1 MKETNYKNPKLPVR
15 ERVQDLMS
23 RMTLSEKVNQL
34 GCELIS
40 ESTDLSEI
48 KGGIGEIGINFNID
62 TIPIEMI
69 IEIIRELQQEI
80 INQSPHG
87 IPAIFHCEAL
97 SGPLLPQCL
106 NFPAPL
112 SLAATFSPDIV
123 RDMADRI
130 RRQMFAIGIRHAFS
144 PVLDLARDFRW
155 GRTNETY
162 GSDPTLVAEMGCAYV
177 EGLQGTDLTKGVAAT
192 AKHFIGYS
200 QPEGGLNTC
209 KNLIDKLDLRESFAK
224 PFEAAIR
231 RSGLKSIMSAV
242 SSMDGMP
249 IFASSRIISDL
260 LRKDLG
266 FNGLLISDYYSTNRM
281 VDHFFVAED
290 KTEAAILCLK
300 AGLDLEC
307 PSRWA
312 FGSVLR
318 EAVKRGQ
325 IDEGYV
331 DRALE
336 RILTL
341 KFELGLFENP
351 YPAPYDTKADDA
363 ENELVCE
370 EITRKVITL
379 TKNEGI
385 LPLKDKSLRLAVI
398 GPTGNNIRTM
408 FGTYSYPA
416 GVEMLMNLKRNTLEG
431 FANPLH
437 VETWN
442 ARFNNLKWN
451 GYFEEI
457 CTILADSYPQSKTVY
472 SALKEIFD
480 EVSYTQGYDF
490 SNSEISDFRTAVSAA
505 KAADWVIMTVG
516 GLSGWCKS
524 CTSGEN
530 IDVSDISL
538 PGRQHELIER
548 VYSANKNIILVH
560 TDNKPLVDEFA
571 YNNIPAIIE
580 AWLPGIYGAQAI
592 AEVITG
598 KYNPGGRLPVD
609 VPRSTGHMPAYH
621 YQQNGCRMNY
631 PTEISKAI
639 SNYRDKPTTLRL
651 PFGFGLS
658 YSTFIYSD
666 FLMKVSKH
674 KDIPVITICVKVINT
689 GATSGDEVIQLY
701 GKDKIASIIRPQQE
715 LLGFKRITLVP
726 QESKVVEFTFRLD
739 QFAFINQD
747 GDWVIE
753 KGEFIFFIGR
763 NSMEFIFEEIYKQ
776 DETIKIDHRLR
787 GFFAEVQVT

>member
-1 MKETNYKNPKLPVR
+1 MKESNYKNSKLPVR
-15 ERVQDLMS
+15 DRVQDLIN

-40 ESTDLSEI
+40 EPTDVTEI
-48 KGGIGEIGINFNID
+48 KGGIGEVGINYDIVNISVD
-62 TIPIEMI
+62 KI
-69 IEIIRELQQEI
+69 IEHIRKLQQQI

-87 IPAIFHCEAL
+87 IPAIFHCEAI
-97 SGPLLPQCL
+97 SGPLLPQSL
-106 NFPAPL
+106 NYPAPL

-130 RRQMFAIGIRHAFS
+130 RKQLFASGIRHAFS

-177 EGLQGTDLTKGVAAT
+177 EGLQGNDLTKGVAAT
-192 AKHFIGYS
+192 AKHFLGHS

-231 RSGLKSIMSAV
+231 KSGARCVMSAA
-242 SSMDGMP
+242 SSMDGIP
-249 IFASSRIISDL
+249 IFASPRIITDL

-266 FNGLLISDYYSTNRM
+266 FEGLLVSDYYSINRM

-300 AGLDLEC
+300 AGLDLET

-318 EAVKRGQ
+318 EAVKSGQ
-325 IDEGYV
+325 IDEGYIN
-331 DRALE
+331 RALE
-336 RILTL
+336 RMLTL

-351 YPAPYDTKADDA
+351 YPASDDSSADNAD
-363 ENELVCE
+363 NELVCE
-370 EITRKVITL
+370 EITKKVITL

-385 LPLKDKSLRLAVI
+385 LPLKDNSCKIAVI

-408 FGTYSYPA
+408 FGAYSYPA
-416 GVEMLMNLKRNTLEG
+416 GVEMLLNLARNTPYID
-431 FANPLH
+431 ANPLR
-437 VETWN
+437 EEAWN
-442 ARFNNLKWN
+442 ALFNRAKWN
-451 GYFEEI
+451 GFFEEV
-457 CTILADSYPQSKTVY
+457 CTVLENIYPQSKTVY
-472 SALKEIFD
+472 SAIQEIFAEVTYTQGCDISNNEIFD
-480 EVSYTQGYDF
+480 
-490 SNSEISDFRTAVSAA
+490 FRAAASAA
-505 KAADWVIMTVG
+505 EAADIVIMTVG
-516 GLSGWCKS
+516 GINGWCKY

-530 IDVSDISL
+530 IDDSDISL

-548 VYSANKNIILVH
+548 VYKANKNIILVH

-592 AEVITG
+592 ADVITG
-598 KYNPGGRLPVD
+598 KFNPGGRLPVD

-621 YQQNGCRMNY
+621 YQQNGCRMNH
-631 PTEISKAI
+631 PTEISRI
-639 SNYRDKPTTLRL
+639 YCSYRDKPISLRL

-666 FLMKVSKH
+666 FCIKEYKN
-674 KDIPVITICVKVINT
+674 DNIPIITFSIEIKNSGKI
-689 GATSGDEVIQLY
+689 SGDEVVQLY
-701 GKDKIASIIRPQQE
+701 GTDKIASVIRPQQE
-715 LLGFKRITLVP
+715 LLGFKRVTLLP
-726 QESKVVEFTFRLD
+726 NESKKAEFTVRLD
-739 QFAFINQD
+739 QLAFINQE

-753 KGEFIFFIGR
+753 KGEFTFFIGR
-763 NSMEFIFEEIYKQ
+763 NSLDILFEQVYKL